1 MAIQNRKIISW
12 GSDKNALVA
21 LIAINGVIFI
31 MLRMLYVIFQ
41 NNPGTRDV
49 EYTRLLSQFMLPGTF
64 EAFISKPWTLFT
76 HFFTHNS
83 FSMFFSN
90 MLWLFSFSWLLQ
102 LVAGNKYVIPA
113 YFYGGVFGGLVY
125 LTLNSLF
132 PGQVQQN
139 MFTGA
144 SAAIFSV
151 SATAV
156 TLAPQFKIF
165 PFLKNGGLPVWI
177 LLAAFTV
184 IDVLSLAFTRPM
196 LIPVHLTGLVVGFEY
211 AWFLV
216 RGRDLGA
223 WMGNLYDYLS
233 GKKTKKQNSGI
244 AEKKFY
250 TDATV
255 PFEKKMK
262 VSQATIDVIL
272 DKISEHGYESLSK
285 EERDVLKKAKHEL

>member
-1 MAIQNRKIISW
+1 MAFQNRKILW

-21 LIAINGVIFI
+21 LLAINLVVFA

-41 NNPGTRDV
+41 NNQETRDV
-49 EYTRLLSQFMLPGTF
+49 EYAGLLSQFVLPGTF
-64 EAFISKPWTLFT
+64 EAFISKPWTLIT
-76 HFFTHNS
+76 HFFTHTS
-83 FSMFFSN
+83 FSVFISN

-102 LVAGNKYVIPA
+102 MVAGNKYVIPA

-132 PGQVQQN
+132 PGQVQAN
-139 MFTGA
+139 IFTGA

-165 PFLKNGGLPVWI
+165 PFLKNGGIPVWV
-177 LLAAFTV
+177 LLAVFTL

-196 LIPVHLTGLVVGFEY
+196 LIPVHLAGLVVGFEY

-233 GKKTKKQNSGI
+233 GKKIKKQPVAI
-244 AEKKFY
+244 ADRRFYKDETTPYEKKI
-250 TDATV
+250 
-255 PFEKKMK
+255 K
-262 VSQATIDVIL
+262 VSQTTIDLIL
-272 DKISEHGYESLSK
+272 DKINEHGYESLSK